1 MTNLLPEPYGTDPLT
16 NQRVVVKDS
25 TAMLKEYPYQ
35 YAAGTETLAVEEMR
49 VTALGT
55 GYPARRGQ
63 ACAGFLCELGNGDV
77 FIFDAGTGTNGAFNV
92 MQVPYG
98 KATKFFIT
106 HYHIDHIG
114 DLLAYYDFG
123 QSNGRLEP
131 MNIYGPSGERRD
143 YGREDGI
150 DALVEHLYG
159 MAQWHDKTKKGN
171 LDPRGFDMV
180 PHQFVPDQAKVVYE
194 ASDVVVTAFPVPH
207 AMYGAVGYRLDYAGM
222 SMVFAGD
229 CEPSTLTVDN
239 SQDVDLI
246 IHETFNPPETYVEN
260 FGWTEQMA
268 KIVAWTKH
276 TSPEAAAKVYAAANP
291 GLAMS
296 YHGTIAPGT
305 PQPIMDGIR
314 TGYDGPVVVAQD
326 FTVVNITP
334 EQIVTR
340 MVDVVPWAFIVSDK
354 EYIASMGGSNQDPSQ
369 NPGQL
374 PQWLEDTVIPVPEIE
389 AFKAE
394 LREAGMR

>member
-1 MTNLLPEPYGTDPLT
+1 MSTALPEPYGSEPLT
-16 NQRVVVKDS
+16 NERVIVKDS
-25 TAMLKEYPYQ
+25 TAVLKEYPYQ
-35 YAAGTETLAVEEMR
+35 YSAGAESLAVEEMR

-63 ACAGFLCELGNGDV
+63 ACAGFLCELGNGEV

-92 MQVPYG
+92 MGVPYG
-98 KATKFFIT
+98 KANKFFIS

-114 DLLAYYDFG
+114 DLPAYYDFG

-131 MNIYGPSGERRD
+131 MNLYGPAGSEAA
-143 YGREDGI
+143 YGI
-150 DALVEHLYG
+150 DALVENLYKL
-159 MAQWHDKTKKGN
+159 AAWHDKTKKGN

-180 PHQFVPDQAKVVYE
+180 AHQFVPDQAQVVYD
-194 ASDVVVTAFPVPH
+194 ANDVVVTAFPVPH
-207 AMYGAVGYRLDYAGM
+207 GMYGAVGYRLDYAGM
-222 SMVFAGD
+222 SMVYAGD

-239 SQDVDLI
+239 SQNVDLI
-246 IHETFNPPETYVEN
+246 IHETFNPPETYVDKM
-260 FGWTEQMA
+260 GWTEQMA

-276 TSPEAAAKVYAAANP
+276 TSPEAAAKVYARTNP

-296 YHGTIAPGT
+296 FHGTIAPGT
-305 PQPIMDGIR
+305 PQPILDGIR

-326 FTVVNITP
+326 FTVVNVTP

-340 MVDVVPWAFIVSDK
+340 MAEIDPLAFIVSDP
-354 EYIASMGGSNQDPSQ
+354 EYIAAMGGANQDPSQ
-369 NPGQL
+369 NPGTL

-389 AFKAE
+389 AFKKQLFE
-394 LREAGMR
+394 EGMR